1 MAALASRATAS
12 RVAEAGSDYARAHPA
27 RQCWQLGVNTLF
39 RRPVFDDTEAA
50 RAVARVHRQSG
61 AWCASDCLAW
71 VLLPDRWQGLVCV
84 ATGDSLERIVQRF
97 KTASARVVDP
107 RLRINGWLWERG
119 FDAQL
124 LAEGGERD
132 AARRLV
138 IEPVRAGLAG
148 SIGDY
153 PYWDAVWLGEV
164 GERAAFVRLGTPI
177 RQARA

>member
-1 MAALASRATAS
+1 MIGAQ
-12 RVAEAGSDYARAHPA
+12 RVAEAGAEYPCVHPA
-27 RQCWQLGVNTLF
+27 RECWQLTINTLF

-50 RAVARVHRQSG
+50 RAVARIHRASG
-61 AWCASDCLAW
+61 AWCNSDCLAW
-71 VLLPDRWQGLVCV
+71 ALLPDRWLGLVSL
-84 ATGDSLERIVQRF
+84 APGDALERLVQHF

-124 LAEGGERD
+124 LAAGGERE

-148 SIGDY
+148 AIGEY
-153 PYWDAVWLGEV
+153 PYWDAIWL
-164 GERAAFVRLGTPI
+164 ERSGATFPGRTLPVETSRG
-177 RQARA
+177 